1 MKYQNLNLFKVPPEF
16 RGRSKFTVQLWWIV
30 QETFFSWS
38 PQFLYGWRILLLKI
52 FGAKIGKGVKIRS
65 TVKITYPWKVS
76 IGDFSWVG
84 DDCTL
89 YSLGNIIIGSHVA
102 IAHGVYFNTGGH
114 DYQTPSFDIFSK
126 PISIQNECWIT
137 NDVYIAPGVNIGQG
151 TIVGARSSVF
161 KDLPEGK
168 ICIGTPAIAI
178 KNRLENTKQV
188 S

>member
-1 MKYQNLNLFKVPPEF
+1 MKYQNLALFTVPSEF
-16 RGRSKFTVQLWWIV
+16 RGRSKFVVQLWWII

-38 PQFLYGWRILLLKI
+38 PQFLYGWRAFLLKL

-65 TVKITYPWKVS
+65 TVKITYPWKIV
-76 IGDFSWVG
+76 IGDYSWVG

-89 YSLGNIIIGSHVA
+89 YSLGNINIGSHVA

-114 DYQTPSFDIFSK
+114 DYSKPSFDIFSK
-126 PISIQNECWIT
+126 QISIQNECWIT

-161 KDLPEGK
+161 KDLPEGM

-178 KNRLENTKQV
+178 KNRLTNEKL
-188 S
+188 